1 MGSFNKGNA
10 ANKMRL
16 PLSHITVVTT
26 QKCNLACKG
35 CYVDTRVRND
45 LDLRKLKESIL
56 LPFVALG
63 GKTIGFSGGEPLLY
77 EGIFDAIRMARQYNL
92 YVSVV
97 TNGVL
102 LNYNTAKDLVKSGV
116 NSLQISLDSI
126 DEDYNDSIR
135 GKGNK
140 KSVIQAIENVTR
152 VGLSPCLVAVPN
164 KSLLSGFE
172 SYVNEARRLKVR
184 SIYIRRTVMKYE
196 ESTMGIEKAFNR
208 EFLFKIKEL
217 NEKYPDICINS
228 GDPLFNLL
236 MVKGKE
242 GKTIPMF
249 SGCSAGITSL
259 AIWPDGIITPCT
271 RLFTSLGNAYLEGL
285 KKIWQESNLL
295 NKLRLRE
302 LTGACEQCEFRYV
315 CGGCRASSFVISG
328 DMFACDPMCFM
339 EH

>member
-1 MGSFNKGNA
+1 VESLNKGST
-10 ANKMRL
+10 ANKMKL

-35 CYVDTRVRND
+35 CYVDTRVRSD
-45 LDLRKLKESIL
+45 LDLGMLKENIL

-77 EGIFDAIRMARQYNL
+77 DGIFDAIRMARQCNL

-102 LNYNTAKDLVKSGV
+102 LNYDTAKDLVESGV
-116 NSLQISLDSI
+116 NSLQISLDSS
-126 DEDYNDSIR
+126 DEAYNDSIR

-140 KSVIQAIENVTR
+140 KSVIQAIENATR

-164 KSLLSGFE
+164 KSLLSSFE

-196 ESTMGIEKAFNR
+196 SSTLGDEKAFNR

-236 MVKGKE
+236 RFERKE
-242 GKTIPMF
+242 NETIPMF
-249 SGCSAGITSL
+249 SGCSAGIASL
-259 AIWPDGIITPCT
+259 AIWPNGIMTPCT
-271 RLFTSLGNAYLEGL
+271 RLFVPLGNIYLEGL
-285 KKIWQESNLL
+285 EKMWLESDLL

-302 LTGACEQCEFRYV
+302 LKGACEQCAFRYV
-315 CGGCRASSFVISG
+315 CGGCRASSFVMSG
-328 DMFACDPMCFM
+328 DMFACDPMCIF
-339 EH
+339 